1 MKISRTNINR
11 VISIYGTRNVSAANN
26 KHNINNKKDSIEISK
41 IGKKLSTLTSNED
54 NIVRN
59 KKIEKIKNEIEKG
72 TYKIDSKVLA
82 KKMIDIMKGRDV

>member
-11 VISIYGTRNVSAANN
+11 VISIYSKRDIMKTNN
-26 KHNINNKKDSIEISK
+26 KHDINNKKDSIEISK
-41 IGKKLSTLTSNED
+41 IGKKLSTLTSDED
-54 NIVRN
+54 NLVRN
-59 KKIEKIKNEIEKG
+59 KKIDKIKTEIEKG